1 MTKLGCYEKEKIVW
15 LIVITSAIDAP
26 IMRGNVATT
35 TKAMRQLST
44 NAITNAVTVRATF
57 WTIVDILSASALLT
71 NVASAAKDEVRNPLL
86 LSSKSNHPISFFRIA
101 AAAQKKIKNKKY
113 ESHKFHRIC

>member
-57 WTIVDILSASALLT
+57 
-71 NVASAAKDEVRNPLL
+71 
-86 LSSKSNHPISFFRIA
+86 
-101 AAAQKKIKNKKY
+101 
-113 ESHKFHRIC
+113 